1 MADEETAVTT
11 TNVEVSEAV
20 EVTTT
25 DVTVRE
31 TVRETVTVEEE
42 TAVTDNEHTKT
53 EEENENKVFVGNLAF
68 QTTESEL
75 SEFFGKTG
83 KVVKANII
91 TRGTR
96 SLGYGFVA
104 LETKE
109 DADKVIAEL
118 NRQELGGRSIN
129 VEAAK
134 PKTDSGPPSFHASRR
149 GRGRYHMHGR
159 VRGRGRG
166 HGRGGRGRGRGGWRG
181 RRRFSSRNDD
191 PSAPNDTTAPTD
203 TMNANG
209 THDDNIHKTGRSS
222 YRSRRGGRGRGRG
235 RGRFSSRR
243 RPNSSYAAGAVK
255 TGDPSKTIVFV
266 ANLPFSVNDDGLKD
280 IFKDYQVKSAHVVRR
295 RGGRSKGFGFV
306 ELVDENEQKNAL
318 EGLKSVQSEGRELVI
333 KVALSDQQAHV
344 DEEKAGGE
352 EVGETNATAAGP
364 AANEEPK
371 KEEETANA

>member
-1 MADEETAVTT
+1 
-11 TNVEVSEAV
+11 
-20 EVTTT
+20 
-25 DVTVRE
+25 
-31 TVRETVTVEEE
+31 
-42 TAVTDNEHTKT
+42 
-53 EEENENKVFVGNLAF
+53 
-68 QTTESEL
+68 
-75 SEFFGKTG
+75 
-83 KVVKANII
+83 
-91 TRGTR
+91 
-96 SLGYGFVA
+96 
-104 LETKE
+104 
-109 DADKVIAEL
+109 
-118 NRQELGGRSIN
+118 
-129 VEAAK
+129 
-134 PKTDSGPPSFHASRR
+134 
-149 GRGRYHMHGR
+149 
-159 VRGRGRG
+159 
-166 HGRGGRGRGRGGWRG
+166 
-181 RRRFSSRNDD
+181 
-191 PSAPNDTTAPTD
+191 
-203 TMNANG
+203 MNANG